1 MQSVLNPVLHQEK
14 VNILIFWGKVKIET
28 TFQLISP
35 ILFCTVYL
43 PKHSWGYRHLGQ
55 TGPLREVP
63 FYLCLRLLL
72 FSLPSHEKETQ
83 QWKAK
88 WCLSQAL
95 CGPYPHSSQLWSK
108 DLAPLGVLCGGDDG
122 SSQDPLTVALPEFEE
137 IVLLF
142 WGLSREYINHFDHFK
157 P

>member
-1 MQSVLNPVLHQEK
+1 MLVSSSV
-14 VNILIFWGKVKIET
+14 W
-28 TFQLISP
+28 
-35 ILFCTVYL
+35 
-43 PKHSWGYRHLGQ
+43 
-55 TGPLREVP
+55 P
-63 FYLCLRLLL
+63 F
-72 FSLPSHEKETQ
+72 PT
-83 QWKAK
+83 
-88 WCLSQAL
+88 
-95 CGPYPHSSQLWSK
+95 QLWSK